1 MKRVRA
7 FMAVLILCALRL
19 HAQAPD
25 PSTLPK
31 VKRVALVVRATTS
44 ISCGDGS
51 EGTCLRTDGDVVK
64 KVIATVDGTY
74 LWVVFE
80 KADATKADA
89 IVEVTVKNATTTY
102 GTISFSV
109 RDADSNKFLYY
120 DSRDV
125 VMLENDVTRIVNHFL
140 DAFEDAKK
148 KPTSTKKQ
156 R

>member
-1 MKRVRA
+1 MRRVRA
-7 FMAVLILCALRL
+7 FMAVLILCGLRL

-25 PSTLPK
+25 PSGLPK
-31 VKRVALVVRATTS
+31 VKTVALVVRATTS

-51 EGTCLRTDGDVVK
+51 EGTCVRTDGDVVK
-64 KVIATVDGTY
+64 KVIAIVDGTN
-74 LWVVFE
+74 LWEHFE

-109 RDADSNKFLYY
+109 RDADSNKFLYFE
-120 DSRDV
+120 SRDV
-125 VMLENDVTRIVNHFL
+125 VMLENDITRIVNHFL
-140 DAFEDAKK
+140 NAVEDAKK
-148 KPTSTKKQ
+148 KPPTAKK